1 VAARDVKR
9 AIRHEFGDKAVIP
22 RSIVTTRGRS
32 PDVNSES
39 DGSLRGKFLIGVMVA
54 NA

>member
-1 VAARDVKR
+1 M
-9 AIRHEFGDKAVIP
+9 RHEFGDNAVIP

-32 PDVNSES
+32 PVVNSES
-39 DGSLRGKFLIGVMVA
+39 ACSSRGKFLIGGVVA